1 MKPTLS
7 FNSIPKDKSSS
18 KSCSRSLDANPQ
30 KLAGFS
36 IGIRVSSSNTK
47 NASYKFKGEANFYM
61 KCRVEQQYSHITPQL
76 PKYINIMLEISSSY
90 GQNLF
95 EKQFSLYHEN

>member
-18 KSCSRSLDANPQ
+18 KSFSRSLDANPQ

-36 IGIRVSSSNTK
+36 IGIWVSSSNTK
-47 NASYKFKGEANFYM
+47 NASYKFKGEVNFYM
-61 KCRVEQQYSHITPQL
+61 RCRVEQQYFHITPKL
-76 PKYINIMLEISSSY
+76 PKYINIILEISTSY

-95 EKQFSLYHEN
+95 EKQFHVS